1 MNSAPLPFFS
11 RLRRR
16 LRARLARPQTLF
28 LGPEGV
34 QDGSQARPESWADW
48 CRSHPGTAVRL
59 NLSSRLLHELVCP
72 PGLPLAE
79 EADLQAYARQQF
91 GQYFGAPA
99 KAWPLASW
107 RVPAADVADSP
118 VGGLVG
124 AVALHG
130 PAAQALQQLAAEH
143 DVRLLQLQP
152 AWSAALQRLAA
163 EQPDWLRAERAG
175 LGWLEGQVLTW
186 LELAGGRPRDL
197 RQLRLR
203 EATPEALAELLQEL
217 QAGGPPLQLR
227 LLGHGLAEPLTG
239 PLANAQRGRLEATTA
254 DLAALQP
261 LARPAAGPALPRPD
275 FLGPPG
281 ARSALAW
288 PLAATGLL
296 VLATAGWS
304 AWEARQEL
312 QRSADQLAALRAS
325 ALRAAPRAPQSAARP
340 AAPVPG
346 NSPAAARAEREA
358 QTLAAERLRSAAE
371 VQALLQQPWETLL
384 VHIEQAGA
392 QLKPA
397 PLSWLSLDVNAAR
410 QELRLEGLAADKLLP
425 LQLADRL
432 GATPGWRQ
440 VMLGRLQNAE
450 QGWSGQRFELSA
462 KLQPQRLAGDLP
474 TLSSGLSSAL
484 TPERKET
491 P

>member
-1 MNSAPLPFFS
+1 MNSAPLPSLFS

-28 LGPEGV
+28 LGPDGV
-34 QDGSQARPESWADW
+34 QGGQDGSQARPESWADW
-48 CRSHPGTAVRL
+48 CRNHPGTAVRL

-79 EADLQAYARQQF
+79 EDDLQAYARQQF

-107 RVPAADVADSP
+107 RLPAEGAAES
-118 VGGLVG
+118 LYG

-130 PAAQALQQLAAEH
+130 PAAQALQQLAADH

-152 AWSAALQRLAA
+152 AWSAALQRLAV

-227 LLGHGLAEPLTG
+227 LLGHGLLAPLSG
-239 PLANAQRGRLEATTA
+239 ALASAQRARLDAPA
-254 DLAALQP
+254 VDLALLQP
-261 LARPAAGPALPRPD
+261 LAKPAAGPALPRPD

-281 ARSALAW
+281 VRSALAW
-288 PLAATGLL
+288 PLAATGVL
-296 VLATAGWS
+296 VLATAAWS
-304 AWEARQEL
+304 AWEARQDL
-312 QRSADQLAALRAS
+312 QRSTEQLTALRAS
-325 ALRAAPRAPQSAARP
+325 AARAAPRAPQSRP
-340 AAPVPG
+340 AAPLAA

-384 VHIEQAGA
+384 VHVEQAGA
-392 QLKPA
+392 ELKPA
-397 PLSWLSLDVNAAR
+397 PLSWLALDFNAAR

-432 GATPGWRQ
+432 GAAPGWRQ
-440 VMLGRLQNAE
+440 VMLSRLQNAE

-462 KLQPQRLAGDLP
+462 RLQPRQLAGDLP
-474 TLSSGLSSAL
+474 ALSSAL
-484 TPERKET
+484 APERKEA